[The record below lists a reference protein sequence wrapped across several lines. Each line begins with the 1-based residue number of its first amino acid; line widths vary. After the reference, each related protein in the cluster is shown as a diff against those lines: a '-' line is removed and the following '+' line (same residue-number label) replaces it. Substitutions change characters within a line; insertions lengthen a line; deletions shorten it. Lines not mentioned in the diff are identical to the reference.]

1 MVEKPIKKADRVNP
15 PAESGGGEAPRR
27 DRGNDDRGND
37 DRGNDDR
44 GNRGPSKGGRDG
56 GRGRGRDGDRDDKP
70 AAVNPVF
77 ARGPKPPKKT
87 EVVEEVPVE
96 EVTETA
102 TEEVTE
108 TPTEPAAPEAA
119 AE

>member
-15 PAESGGGEAPRR
+15 PAESGGSEAPSR
-27 DRGNDDRGND
+27 

-44 GNRGPSKGGRDG
+44 GNRGPSKGGRDGGRDG

-87 EVVEEVPVE
+87 EVVEAPVE
-96 EVTETA
+96 EVAEEGAEAA
-102 TEEVTE
+102 TEA
-108 TPTEPAAPEAA
+108 AAPEAA

>member
-15 PAESGGGEAPRR
+15 PADSGGGEAPR
-27 DRGNDDRGND
+27 DDRS
-37 DRGNDDR
+37 RNDDR

-56 GRGRGRDGDRDDKP
+56 GGRGRGRDGDRDEKP

-87 EVVEEVPVE
+87 EVVEAPVE
-96 EVTETA
+96 EVTEGVEDA
-102 TEEVTE
+102 
-108 TPTEPAAPEAA
+108 AAPATEAA
-119 AE
+119 APAAATE

>member
-15 PAESGGGEAPRR
+15 PAESGGGEAPRS
-27 DRGNDDRGND
+27 DRS
-37 DRGNDDR
+37 NDDR

-56 GRGRGRDGDRDDKP
+56 GGRGRGRDDRDEKP

-87 EVVEEVPVE
+87 EVVEAPVE
-96 EVTETA
+96 EVTEAAVEATEAVA
-102 TEEVTE
+102 TEE
-108 TPTEPAAPEAA
+108 AAPEAA

>member
-15 PAESGGGEAPRR
+15 PAESGGSEAPRA
-27 DRGNDDRGND
+27 DRGNDG
-37 DRGNDDR
+37 

-70 AAVNPVF
+70 ASVNPVF

-87 EVVEEVPVE
+87 EVVEAPVE
-96 EVTETA
+96 EAVTEETA
-102 TEEVTE
+102 TEEAVEATE
-108 TPTEPAAPEAA
+108 AAAPEAA

>member
-15 PAESGGGEAPRR
+15 PAESGGDAAPRA
-27 DRGNDDRGND
+27 DRS
-37 DRGNDDR
+37 NDDR

-56 GRGRGRDGDRDDKP
+56 SRGRGRDGDRDDRP

-87 EVVEEVPVE
+87 EVVEVPVE
-96 EVTETA
+96 EVTEGA
-102 TEEVTE
+102 KD
-108 TPTEPAAPEAA
+108 AADRKSVV
-119 AE
+119 